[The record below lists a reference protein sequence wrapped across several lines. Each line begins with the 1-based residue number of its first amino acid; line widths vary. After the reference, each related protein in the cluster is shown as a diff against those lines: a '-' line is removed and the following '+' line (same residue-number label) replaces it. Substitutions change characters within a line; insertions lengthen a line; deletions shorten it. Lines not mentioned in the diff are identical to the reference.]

1 MNMNQNEQTERIC
14 KEKMKGHCCSQA
26 IMSLSLEDLGKE
38 NEDLIVAMTGFCSG
52 MGRGEICGS
61 LAGAIAALHVCDT
74 QKATSVWQDEFMD
87 WFCERFGA
95 YDCRD
100 ITAGDKERQNG
111 LCLKLI
117 LETYFHLQNYIRPS
131 ASPARTAL

>member
-1 MNMNQNEQTERIC
+1 MKQDALLERINN
-14 KEKMKGHCCSQA
+14 EKAKGACCGRA

-38 NEDLIVAMTGFCSG
+38 NADLSAAMAGFCAG

-74 QKATSVWQDEFMD
+74 QRATLSWQDEFMD
-87 WFCERFGA
+87 WFHARFGA

-100 ITAGDKERQNG
+100 IIADDKALRNEF
-111 LCLKLI
+111 CPKLI
-117 LETYFHLQNYIRPS
+117 LETYLQLRTYIV
-131 ASPARTAL
+131 